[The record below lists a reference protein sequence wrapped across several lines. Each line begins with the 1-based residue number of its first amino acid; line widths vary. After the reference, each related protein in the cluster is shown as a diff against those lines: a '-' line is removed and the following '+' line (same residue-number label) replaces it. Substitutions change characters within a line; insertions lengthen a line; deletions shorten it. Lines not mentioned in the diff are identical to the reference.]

1 MGISGGVGSAI
12 SIARAQ
18 SAQVTVSSHV
28 LNGRG
33 SRRSGLRLV
42 SEQAR
47 CRRGLSG
54 SRCWSRGSGNLGR
67 LVSRLLPSLLSLL
80 PSLLLSCLGSGVH
93 FGLGLRQRAAKLPV
107 ALDVAR
113 QLLGEFRVEFFR
125 RSRVA
130 QRRGERAV
138 LVFAG
143 HGGGNDVHTQRLV
156 IH

>member
-1 MGISGGVGSAI
+1 F
-12 SIARAQ
+12 
-18 SAQVTVSSHV
+18 
-28 LNGRG
+28 RG
-33 SRRSGLRLV
+33 GLRV

-47 CRRGLSG
+47 RRGWL
-54 SRCWSRGSGNLGR
+54 RCGRRRNRGGGILGR
-67 LVSRLLPSLLSLL
+67 LLSRLLPSLLSLL

-130 QRRGERAV
+130 QWRGER
-138 LVFAG
+138 G
-143 HGGGNDVHTQRLV
+143 
-156 IH
+156 I